1 MSTRRLAP
9 VHFYMGQT
17 LLPEHL
23 IAQEEAGRAALDLR
37 MQALGL
43 PAYGVTQLVLSE
55 PLLREGV
62 FALSALSAILID
74 GSMIDVP
81 ATCQVAPFSLNATG
95 QSQLSL
101 YLHTLHEPVTERDN
115 PVYRSDP
122 RAVGRVV
129 YRAQLAMVD
138 TLPGTRSVLRIC
150 DLEKGVDGVWSIAA
164 SYMPPLAT
172 LGESPFLRAELPQI
186 DEALRVI
193 ATHIEG
199 QLQDTFLR
207 PERLAVMRRTLSD
220 LLRVQALLQDMR
232 SGLQPHPYTLFVA
245 LRELLWAL
253 ACFHEALP
261 EDREHVYRHEHLA
274 GCFSKLITQL
284 KQLCRPVYAHIT
296 HLRFTKGNGLFTIAA
311 LPEDLKLAQEVYLLI
326 QRPHVHDRIAL
337 DEVKLSCTSRLALVH
352 RLVLKGVTYQPVER
366 PTFRHPFGPEV
377 DFYQIGVGEE
387 WNHCIKEG
395 SISFYVHPVL
405 ERANAFLFWR

>member
-9 VHFYMGQT
+9 VHFYMGQM

-23 IAQEEAGRAALDLR
+23 IAQEEATRAILDLR

-43 PAYGVTQLVLSE
+43 PAYGVTQLGLNE

-62 FALSALSAILID
+62 FALHALSAVLSD
-74 GSMIDVP
+74 GSLLDVP

-95 QSQLSL
+95 QSQVSL
-101 YLHTLHEPVTERDN
+101 YLHSLTEPHPERDN

-122 RAVGRVV
+122 RAVQRTV
-129 YRAQLAMVD
+129 YRAQYAMVD
-138 TLPGTRSVLRIC
+138 ALPTTRSVLRIC
-150 DLEKGVDGVWSIAA
+150 DLQKGVDGIWSITD
-164 SYMPPLAT
+164 SYIPPLAAV
-172 LGESPFLRAELPQI
+172 GDSPFLMRELAQL
-186 DEALRVI
+186 EAALQVI
-193 ATHIEG
+193 AVHIEG

-207 PERLAVMRRTLSD
+207 PERLAVMRRTLGD
-220 LLRVQALLQDMR
+220 LLSMQAQLLDLR
-232 SGLQPHPYTLFVA
+232 GGLRPHPYALFRA
-245 LRELLWAL
+245 LRELTLAL

-261 EDREHVYRHEHLA
+261 EDREHVYRHEQLA
-274 GCFSKLITQL
+274 GCFQKLCAQL
-284 KQLCRPVYAHIT
+284 LQLCKPVYAHTT
-296 HLRFTKGNGLFTIAA
+296 HLRFGKNNGLFTIAA
-311 LPEDLKLAQEVYLLI
+311 LPEDVKLAQEVYLLI
-326 QRPHVHDRIAL
+326 QRPRVHDRIAL

-352 RLVLKGVTYQPVER
+352 RLVLKGVTYQHIER

-377 DFYQIGVGEE
+377 DFYQLAVGEE